1 LRLRLTFTKNDSLKY
16 IGHLD
21 LHRTLER
28 TLRRAGLPIAYSQGF
43 NPQPK
48 MNLAEALPLGIT
60 SECEVMDVWME
71 KQIDLIEA
79 KKDLDGAVPPG
90 MQILGIVEV
99 DERLP
104 PLQTQVF
111 AAEYRVTVNP
121 APADLESR
129 ARDLLSQPSIMR
141 ERRGKHYDLR
151 PLIEALSV
159 EGDALVMRLAARDG
173 ATGRPEEVVRALGLE
188 RSNTHRSKLFF
199 VDNPHLTAYNLPR
212 CPDRH

>member
-1 LRLRLTFTKNDSLKY
+1 MRLRLTFTKTDSLKY

-28 TLRRAGLPIAYSQGF
+28 TLRRAGLPLAYSQGF

-71 KQIDLIEA
+71 TRIDLEQA
-79 KKDLDGAVPPG
+79 KAELNRAAPPG
-90 MQILGIVEV
+90 MQILSLNEV

-104 PLQTQVF
+104 PLQTQVV
-111 AAEYRVTVNP
+111 AAEYCVTLD
-121 APADLESR
+121 APPPDLESR
-129 ARDLLSQPSIMR
+129 AQNLLNQESIAR

-151 PLIEALSV
+151 PLIESLSV
-159 EGDALVMRLAARDG
+159 EGNVLMMKLSARDG
-173 ATGRPEEVVRALGLE
+173 ATGRPDEVLRALGVEGE
-188 RSNTHRSKLFF
+188 RVHRRKLYF
-199 VDNPHLTAYNLPR
+199 V
-212 CPDRH
+212 